1 MAKNFH
7 PHPDHDG
14 YIPIEEEDNER
25 KIVKTLYKSETF
37 GTTEQE
43 VRKPNPRLELG
54 PLERKTK
61 NALCDRA
68 LKDYDLVD
76 KFNWEQFEMFDVN
89 E

>member
-37 GTTEQE
+37 G
-43 VRKPNPRLELG
+43 
-54 PLERKTK
+54 
-61 NALCDRA
+61 
-68 LKDYDLVD
+68 
-76 KFNWEQFEMFDVN
+76 
-89 E
+89 